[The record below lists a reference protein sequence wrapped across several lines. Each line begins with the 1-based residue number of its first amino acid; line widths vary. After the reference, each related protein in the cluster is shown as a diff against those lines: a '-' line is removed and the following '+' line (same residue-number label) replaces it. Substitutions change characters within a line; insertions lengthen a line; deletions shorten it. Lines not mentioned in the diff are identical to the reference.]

1 MKKYDSYEE
10 YLEKYKNQFDDFE
23 ISYSKLPND
32 NDFVARI
39 AKKDLNEGSINF
51 SYIRGYLTITGDMGS
66 AVFTWHNPK
75 NTLHHMAK
83 MAKNSGYFG
92 SKLVSEPT
100 DGIMLYDQDL
110 AISQIKDILLEHEE
124 SKLYANSKYWI
135 NSRTES
141 LAQWQQY
148 LNNDNP
154 KLYEFSS
161 DIDYILH
168 DVGEYLDPKVY
179 YWIQALNLLSE
190 KVESDEYKDYYNQ
203 KEKQMTNKETRYI
216 SFDRMW
222 LIFDTLNTRVVKDL
236 IITVYRDGIE
246 IKSNFMAFDYFAE
259 PISDKCLMDIQ
270 MESLLKR
277 LEMYMSICN
286 IEFSEIKTCKEF
298 YCKR

>member
-1 MKKYDSYEE
+1 MKQYNSYEE

-23 ISYSKLPND
+23 VLYSKLPKE

-66 AVFTWHNPK
+66 AVFTWYNPK
-75 NTLHHMAK
+75 NTLHHMAE

-92 SKLVSEPT
+92 SKLVSKPT
-100 DGIMLYDQDL
+100 GGIMLYDQDL

-190 KVESDEYKDYYNQ
+190 KVESNEYKEYYEN
-203 KEKQMTNKETRYI
+203 
-216 SFDRMW
+216 
-222 LIFDTLNTRVVKDL
+222 
-236 IITVYRDGIE
+236 
-246 IKSNFMAFDYFAE
+246 
-259 PISDKCLMDIQ
+259 C
-270 MESLLKR
+270 
-277 LEMYMSICN
+277 
-286 IEFSEIKTCKEF
+286 
-298 YCKR
+298 